1 MKSDLLM
8 GLLGFCWITGVT
20 PGPNNIML
28 LASGLNFGVRRTVPH
43 LAGVAIGFAI
53 MVLLVGLGV
62 GAVFQAW
69 PALYTALKIAGA
81 AYLLWLAARIAMA
94 GTIEEGEAGARP
106 LTFIEAALF
115 QWVNPKG
122 WVMAI
127 GAVTS
132 YAAIAGFPANMALIA
147 AIFGAIGSVASGLWV
162 VFGVALK
169 GLLGSPRAVRVFN
182 VAMALGLVA
191 SLWPVI
197 ADLFG

>member
-1 MKSDLLM
+1 MKTDLLL

-28 LASGLNFGVRRTVPH
+28 LASGLNFGVRRTFPH
-43 LAGVAIGFAI
+43 LAGVAIGFGV
-53 MVLLVGLGV
+53 MVLLVGLGI

-69 PALYTALKIAGA
+69 PALNTALKVIGA

-106 LTFIEAALF
+106 LTFLEAALF

-132 YAAIAGFPANMALIA
+132 YAAIASFPANMALIA
-147 AIFGAIGSVASGLWV
+147 AIFLAIGSVASGLWV
-162 VFGVALK
+162 AFGAGLK
-169 GLLGSPRAVRVFN
+169 GVLQSPRAVRIFN
-182 VAMALGLVA
+182 LAVALGLVA

-197 ADLFG
+197 ADLAR